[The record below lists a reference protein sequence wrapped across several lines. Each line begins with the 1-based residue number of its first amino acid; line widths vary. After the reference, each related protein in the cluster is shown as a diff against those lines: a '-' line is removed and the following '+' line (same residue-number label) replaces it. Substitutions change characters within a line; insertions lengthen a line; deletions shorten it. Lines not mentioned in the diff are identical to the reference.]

1 MRQFLVVGNW
11 KMNGTRESV
20 ELLLKGLVAEAES
33 AELAC
38 VEVGVCP
45 PALYIDRVVEALAS
59 VGVVVGG
66 QDLCAESAGS
76 GAYTG
81 QTSGLMLKD
90 AGCKY
95 VLCGHSERR
104 EYYGD
109 SDSVVA
115 AKVQVAQAS
124 GLVPIL
130 CVGETL
136 AERESGD
143 AKLVIERQL
152 EAVFSVVAGSM
163 GELVVAYE
171 PVWAIG
177 TGLSASPD
185 QAQEIHGFIRG
196 WLVRRLGEEPAS
208 MVTVLYGGSVK
219 PDNAGE
225 LFSQHDIDGA
235 LIGGASL
242 SAVDFYAIAK
252 AAGQND

>member
-20 ELLLKGLVAEAES
+20 DLLLKGLVAEAES
-33 AELAC
+33 AKLTS

-45 PALYIDRVVEALAS
+45 PALYIDRAAMALAES
-59 VGVVVGG
+59 GIALGA
-66 QDLCAESAGS
+66 QDLCAESSTS

-81 QTSGLMLKD
+81 QVSGLMLKD
-90 AGCKY
+90 AGCQY

-104 EYYGD
+104 EYYGEDD
-109 SDSVVA
+109 SLVA
-115 AKVQVAQAS
+115 TKVEVALAS

-136 AERESGD
+136 AERESGC
-143 AKLVIERQL
+143 AVSVIERQL
-152 EAVFSVVAGSM
+152 EAVFSLVTGSM
-163 GELVVAYE
+163 VELVVAYE

-185 QAQEIHGFIRG
+185 QAQEIHGFIRE
-196 WLVRRLGEEPAS
+196 WLVRRLGSEPAS
-208 MVTVLYGGSVK
+208 RVSVLYGGSVK
-219 PDNAGE
+219 PNNAGE
-225 LFSQHDIDGA
+225 LFSMRDIDGA